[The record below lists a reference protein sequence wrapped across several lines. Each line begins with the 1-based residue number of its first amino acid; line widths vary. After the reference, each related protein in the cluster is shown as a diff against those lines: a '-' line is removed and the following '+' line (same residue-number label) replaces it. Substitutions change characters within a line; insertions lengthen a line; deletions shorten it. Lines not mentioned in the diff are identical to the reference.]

1 MSSFKVCLKDISY
14 CLIVLAGPKKPKKT
28 LEAKVENVLKCLL
41 RVNYFPFELTI
52 KLILNRQTIGI
63 LSVLQWHKDLL
74 GVF

>member
-14 CLIVLAGPKKPKKT
+14 RLIVLAGLKKKTT